1 MCLTC
6 SYNGK
11 EDIMTEGELAKG
23 KSSREIRTVK
33 SDRGILIT
41 QGLEAAEG
49 LWVKEEAKMA
59 TF

>member
-1 MCLTC
+1 
-6 SYNGK
+6 
-11 EDIMTEGELAKG
+11 MTEGELAKG